1 MQDIWQKLKNSN
13 RPIVLYGMGNGA
25 EIMVKT
31 LEKHGIS
38 VSGFFASDDFVRGQ
52 FFMGHKVMTF
62 REVKE
67 KFPEMIALV
76 SFGTQ
81 RHEVID
87 NILSLDCPVY
97 APEVPVVGEE
107 VFDLAFAQRHKKEI
121 EQVYSLLADDFSKK
135 VFEEIINYKLDG
147 EISHLINAE
156 TTEEEMMSLFNFN
169 KNETVLDL
177 GAYNG
182 DTVLKV
188 TSLLGEWK
196 KVYALEPDEKN
207 FKKLIKNTEHLQD
220 IVYINKAVSDKCE
233 SILFK
238 SAGGRNSR
246 VGEGKEILATSIDA
260 LNESFTFIKID
271 VEGQEAAAIQG
282 AVNMLNQRPKMLV
295 SAYHRSEDIFRIPL
309 LVHSINPE
317 YKIYLR
323 HLKYIPA
330 WDTNYCFI

>member
-1 MQDIWQKLKNSN
+1 MQDIWQKLKTSQK
-13 RPIVLYGMGNGA
+13 PIILYGMGNGA
-25 EIMVKT
+25 EIMVKE
-31 LEKHGIS
+31 LEKHNIS

-52 FFMGHKVMTF
+52 FFLGHKVMKF
-62 REVKE
+62 SEAKE
-67 KFPEMIALV
+67 KFPDMIALV

-81 RHEVID
+81 RQEVID

-107 VFDLAFAQRHKKEI
+107 VFTLQFAKEHKNEI

-135 VFEEIINYKLDG
+135 VFEEIIKYKLDG

-156 TTEEEMMSLFNFN
+156 TTEEEMMSLFDFN
-169 KNETVLDL
+169 ENETVLDL

-182 DTVLKV
+182 DTVLKF
-188 TSLLGEWK
+188 TSLLGKWN

-207 FKKLIKNTEHLQD
+207 FKKLIKNTEQLQD
-220 IVYINKAVSDKCE
+220 IVYINKAISQKCE
-233 SILFK
+233 NVFFN

-246 VGEGKEILATSIDA
+246 VGKGKEIPATSIDA
-260 LNESFTFIKID
+260 FNESFTFIKMD

-282 AVNMLNQRPKMLV
+282 AVGTLKQRPKMLI
-295 SAYHRSEDIFRIPL
+295 SAYHRSEDIYRLPL

-330 WDTNYCFI
+330 WDTNYCFV